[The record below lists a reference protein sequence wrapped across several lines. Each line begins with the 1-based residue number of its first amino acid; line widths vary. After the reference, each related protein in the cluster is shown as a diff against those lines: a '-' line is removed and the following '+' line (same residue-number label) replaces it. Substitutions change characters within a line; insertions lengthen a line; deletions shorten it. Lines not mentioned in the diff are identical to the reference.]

1 MRLADQQILQ
11 WHAERVGGAFLLPGF
26 GPLVLEQPGG
36 LAAVDPGPGRVRG
49 RGRQERLLDRGGR
62 GQLLVLTR
70 GQPGRTHPGPDRA
83 QGERRRDLAAAADP
97 ARGEHRDARAHGV
110 NDLGYQDHGGDLA
123 GVPARLVALGDHDVH
138 AVGDLPAGVLRLPG
152 QRGHQHAALVRAG
165 DDVGRRRAERVRDQP
180 RRVAQRDLDVLAG
193 DRVQPAEHAVGGL
206 RAVRQRR
213 HPEPEQ
219 RLLDEV
225 LVGLRDQLGEV
236 LLPALGRDPGRHDH
250 VDAVRAAVGVPVH
263 PVQDRVQLG
272 RVVEPDAAEHPESA
286 GPAHRGR
293 DVLRRGESDDG
304 MLDAEQVAE
313 GGLHGP
319 AHRRV
324 SSAGL

>member
-1 MRLADQQILQ
+1 M
-11 WHAERVGGAFLLPGF
+11 
-26 GPLVLEQPGG
+26 
-36 LAAVDPGPGRVRG
+36 
-49 RGRQERLLDRGGR
+49 
-62 GQLLVLTR
+62 
-70 GQPGRTHPGPDRA
+70 
-83 QGERRRDLAAAADP
+83 
-97 ARGEHRDARAHGV
+97 
-110 NDLGYQDHGGDLA
+110 
-123 GVPARLVALGDHDVH
+123 PARLVALGDHDVH
-138 AVGDLPAGVLRLPG
+138 AAGDLPAGVFRLPG

-180 RRVAQRDLDVLAG
+180 RGVAQRDLDMLAR
-193 DRVQPAEHAVGGL
+193 DRVQPAQHAVGGL

-225 LVGLRDQLGEV
+225 LVGLRDQLAEV

-272 RVVEPDAAEHPESA
+272 RVVEPDAAQHPQAA
-286 GPAHRGR
+286 GPADRGG
-293 DVLRRGESDDG
+293 DVLGRGEPDDG

-313 GGLHGP
+313 GGPHGTAHGP

-324 SSAGL
+324 SRAGTWAPAYSRAQP